1 MDLNSV
7 LKAEELSDEV
17 LTEITQQLEQTSGQ
31 KAREELFTRVAKEH
45 NLDREVVLKHILR
58 DTLTHTN
65 RPTV

>member
-17 LTEITQQLEQTSGQ
+17 LAEITQQLEQTSGQ

-45 NLDREVVLKHILR
+45 NLDREVVLKHYEYLNIA
-58 DTLTHTN
+58 
-65 RPTV
+65 